1 MSEFEKT
8 VLAELQNLHRRFDQV
23 DQRFD
28 QVDQRFDQV
37 DQRFEQVDQR
47 FEQVDRR
54 FEQVD
59 RRFEQVDRRFEQVD
73 RRFEQVDQRFE
84 GIDQAL
90 LDTRH
95 QLRLLG
101 LEFERF
107 RSDQQVQKEVLLE
120 LRDQHLHQRLSRL
133 EKRAL

>member
-8 VLAELQNLHRRFDQV
+8 VLAELQKLH
-23 DQRFD
+23 QRFD
-28 QVDQRFDQV
+28 HV

-47 FEQVDRR
+47 FEQVDQR
-54 FEQVD
+54 FDLVD
-59 RRFEQVDRRFEQVD
+59 QRFD
-73 RRFEQVDQRFE
+73 QVDQRFE
-84 GIDQAL
+84 GIDEAL

-95 QLRLLG
+95 KLRLLG

-120 LRDQHLHQRLSRL
+120 LRDHTSD
-133 EKRAL
+133 

>member
-1 MSEFEKT
+1 MSEFEQT
-8 VLAELQNLHRRFDQV
+8 VLAELQKLHQRFDHV

-28 QVDQRFDQV
+28 
-37 DQRFEQVDQR
+37 QVDQR

-59 RRFEQVDRRFEQVD
+59 RRFE
-73 RRFEQVDQRFE
+73 
-84 GIDQAL
+84 G
-90 LDTRH
+90 LDEAMLETRH

-120 LRDQHLHQRLSRL
+120 LRDQNLHQRLSNL
-133 EKRAL
+133 EKRAF

>member
-1 MSEFEKT
+1 MSEFEQT
-8 VLAELQNLHRRFDQV
+8 VLAELQKLH
-23 DQRFD
+23 
-28 QVDQRFDQV
+28 QRFDQV
-37 DQRFEQVDQR
+37 DQRFEQVDRRFDQVDQR

-59 RRFEQVDRRFEQVD
+59 RRFE
-73 RRFEQVDQRFE
+73 
-84 GIDQAL
+84 G
-90 LDTRH
+90 LDEAMLETRH

-120 LRDQHLHQRLSRL
+120 LRDQNLHQRLSNL
-133 EKRAL
+133 EKRAF